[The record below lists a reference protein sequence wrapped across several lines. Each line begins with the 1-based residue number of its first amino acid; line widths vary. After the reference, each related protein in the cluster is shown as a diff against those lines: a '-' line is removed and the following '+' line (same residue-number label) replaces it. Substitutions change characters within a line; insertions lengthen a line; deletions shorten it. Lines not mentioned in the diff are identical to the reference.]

1 MILDNEEKKERWETF
16 RKKAKQKAEREKTKY
31 KLASNPAKLCAILF
45 AIDTRCATVGK
56 FKTASLKPYCG
67 MSSQEIGHYMPVLVD
82 KGFLSVFTRAD
93 ANTYQKDFR
102 GEELDK
108 LIEERVG

>member
-1 MILDNEEKKERWETF
+1 MILDDKEKRERWETF
-16 RKKAKQKAEREKTKY
+16 REKAKHKAEREKAKHVF
-31 KLASNPAKLCAILF
+31 ADNPMKLCVILF
-45 AIDTRCATVGK
+45 AIDERCKTMGK

-82 KGFLSVFTRAD
+82 KGFLSVFTHASP
-93 ANTYQKDFR
+93 NTYQKDFR
-102 GEELDK
+102 GEELER